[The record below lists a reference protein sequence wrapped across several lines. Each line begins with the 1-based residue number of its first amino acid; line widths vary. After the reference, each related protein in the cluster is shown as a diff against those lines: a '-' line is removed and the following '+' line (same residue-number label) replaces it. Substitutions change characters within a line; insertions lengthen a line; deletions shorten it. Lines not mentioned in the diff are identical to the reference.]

1 MSLKKRASKS
11 IALVLVGITITT
23 PILNHVNDM
32 ENNKDIFISEI
43 SENENLDMR
52 EVYSDES
59 IKLMKKEFN
68 DKFGTDNNFKLI
80 SNKDGIKLEING
92 ATGDIKTT
100 IEGEEPLI
108 VNYFEGIDYMKNM
121 LDNSVNEVS
130 PRYALSKHYRSS
142 GPDQSYLKVYTQSG
156 KSNMLVARNTKGETK
171 TYYKSAST
179 WDSGNTKLL
188 RQEIES
194 AKNNWDKA
202 SSSLNKAGTKVLWN
216 LLASYISAGAF
227 TTPSSVILAAL
238 NSYSLGVNVATAA
251 SRGASYLMDLNDINK
266 IHKKL

>member
-1 MSLKKRASKS
+1 
-11 IALVLVGITITT
+11 
-23 PILNHVNDM
+23 
-32 ENNKDIFISEI
+32 
-43 SENENLDMR
+43 
-52 EVYSDES
+52 
-59 IKLMKKEFN
+59 
-68 DKFGTDNNFKLI
+68 
-80 SNKDGIKLEING
+80 
-92 ATGDIKTT
+92 
-100 IEGEEPLI
+100 
-108 VNYFEGIDYMKNM
+108 
-121 LDNSVNEVS
+121 
-130 PRYALSKHYRSS
+130 
-142 GPDQSYLKVYTQSG
+142 
-156 KSNMLVARNTKGETK
+156 MLVARNTKGETK

>member
-1 MSLKKRASKS
+1 MFKKMASKS

-23 PILNHVNDM
+23 PILNHVNAM

-80 SNKDGIKLEING
+80 SNKDGI
-92 ATGDIKTT
+92 
-100 IEGEEPLI
+100 
-108 VNYFEGIDYMKNM
+108 KNM

>member
-23 PILNHVNDM
+23 PILNHVNAM

-59 IKLMKKEFN
+59 IKLM
-68 DKFGTDNNFKLI
+68 
-80 SNKDGIKLEING
+80 
-92 ATGDIKTT
+92 KTT

>member
-1 MSLKKRASKS
+1 
-11 IALVLVGITITT
+11 
-23 PILNHVNDM
+23 M

-100 IEGEEPLI
+100 I
-108 VNYFEGIDYMKNM
+108 D
-121 LDNSVNEVS
+121 SVNEVS

-216 LLASYISAGAF
+216 LLGS
-227 TTPSSVILAAL
+227 
-238 NSYSLGVNVATAA
+238 
-251 SRGASYLMDLNDINK
+251 
-266 IHKKL
+266 

>member
-23 PILNHVNDM
+23 PILNHVNAM

-80 SNKDGIKLEING
+80 SNKDGIKLE
-92 ATGDIKTT
+92 K
-100 IEGEEPLI
+100 PLI

-171 TYYKSAST
+171 TYY
-179 WDSGNTKLL
+179 
-188 RQEIES
+188 
-194 AKNNWDKA
+194 
-202 SSSLNKAGTKVLWN
+202 
-216 LLASYISAGAF
+216 
-227 TTPSSVILAAL
+227 
-238 NSYSLGVNVATAA
+238 
-251 SRGASYLMDLNDINK
+251 
-266 IHKKL
+266 

>member
-1 MSLKKRASKS
+1 
-11 IALVLVGITITT
+11 
-23 PILNHVNDM
+23 
-32 ENNKDIFISEI
+32 
-43 SENENLDMR
+43 
-52 EVYSDES
+52 
-59 IKLMKKEFN
+59 
-68 DKFGTDNNFKLI
+68 
-80 SNKDGIKLEING
+80 
-92 ATGDIKTT
+92 
-100 IEGEEPLI
+100 
-108 VNYFEGIDYMKNM
+108 MKNM
-121 LDNSVNEVS
+121 LDNSINEVS

-156 KSNMLVARNTKGETK
+156 KSNMLVARNTKGEAK

-202 SSSLNKAGTKVLWN
+202 SSSLNKARTKVLWN

-266 IHKKL
+266 IYKKL